1 MTHRTT
7 GFLFIALA
15 AGTLAAC
22 GGPDQRFATPA
33 STPTVRVASAYP
45 TLEVVEVTLP
55 LYAASEEIYAADAGG
70 AITPLGPLWADDPAR
85 AMTLQLSRDLGQIT
99 GATVAP
105 EPWPYREYAA
115 AKVDVRIEDMLATDA
130 GTFRLAGQYFVAPD
144 EGGRNRSGSFSIE
157 VPMATPDSAATIA
170 AARSAAV
177 SQLAETVARRGL

>member
-1 MTHRTT
+1 MIRTT
-7 GFLFIALA
+7 IALL
-15 AGTLAAC
+15 GLSLGAAC
-22 GGPDQRFATPA
+22 GGPDIRFAAPA
-33 STPTVRVASAYP
+33 SVPSERIASVYDRI
-45 TLEVVEVTLP
+45 EVIQVGLP
-55 LYAASEEIYAADAGG
+55 IYATTEEIVFQDATG
-70 AITPLGPLWADDPAR
+70 AITPTEALWADEPAR
-85 AMTLQLSRDLGQIT
+85 AVTLQLSRDLGQIT

-105 EPWPYREYAA
+105 EPWPYRDYAA